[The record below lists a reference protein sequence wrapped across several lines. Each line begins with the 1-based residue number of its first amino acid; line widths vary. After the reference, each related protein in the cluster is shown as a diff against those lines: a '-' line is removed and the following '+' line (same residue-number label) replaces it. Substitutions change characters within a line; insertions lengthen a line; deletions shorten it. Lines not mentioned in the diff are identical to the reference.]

1 MRSTAYII
9 DGHGRGDSL
18 AFHLPAVRFA
28 SSRRLRVILKRINS
42 TTLLRFLSTPIFLCC
57 SGELSGGAAIKTGSI
72 LAQVAKVVDVQNS
85 LEAKQHEHGQLEVE
99 TRRLGQLAEQFNNL
113 KLQHDSK
120 VFAQITRGKQ

>member
-1 MRSTAYII
+1 MNNI
-9 DGHGRGDSL
+9 
-18 AFHLPAVRFA
+18 V
-28 SSRRLRVILKRINS
+28 LKRIDS
-42 TTLLRFLSTPIFLCC
+42 TSLLRFLSTPIFLCC

-120 VFAQITRGKQ
+120 VFADYEREE